1 MVPYP
6 LQAPR
11 NTHQP
16 QTGCVSETIDENKD
30 EGITMKKK
38 TALLILFGLLLVLLF
53 LPALVCADNTG
64 AGFQYFTKTEFANY
78 AKEHPDLTVIDG
90 TAEGPDLPK
99 DASGKYIVP
108 DGAITL
114 GDDGEGSQNY
124 IVPQS
129 WVKVYRSGQNGL
141 QVIPS
146 PQNSGSSSDSRRSYT
161 IADPSNSLLTGTAE
175 DSRVFI
181 VLDDNS
187 YDYGM
192 VHSVSG
198 NTLTLKAN
206 SETDDTA
213 LTYISA
219 IHMNFGGNSPFSV
232 ETEIK
237 DQGKMTLIGVGSFG
251 DYSIDGTLKIKGVFD
266 GTFSPLV
273 VDFTAAFFTEIDF
286 YNGDYGFNVK
296 TDNVDKEWV
305 KELNPFSFTKYE
317 LCPGLLSID
326 LTPCLVFEAR
336 ADAEAT
342 IKFKTTMGFSFK
354 FHWSVFSGDDTVRN
368 FVPLKPDLGASV
380 DVEELKGTL
389 FGGLKWGPGLS
400 FCEGVF
406 TVSLDYRAGV
416 ELSGF
421 KNKVGII
428 EDGTKYHACTDGA
441 CWGISACL
449 RLGPLAASG
458 RFVGPVTKKTYWAG
472 QLADLGGEIK
482 FDPFFEAYRSGTFDT
497 GGLGQCPHTAWRA
510 IVHVVDSDDNPIKN
524 AQVSYEKHTNGYK
537 EHHTAKTNSDGYATI
552 YIPYDKVS
560 KEPSPDKV
568 RIWADYVLG
577 GKDFGQSLE
586 YKPKPW
592 TTQQEI
598 KIDLRQVHIT
608 FADPPNT
615 YPKSTNLPGEISYYL
630 YDQKSVQIP
639 DTIPERTA
647 CHFLYWSTSPEG
659 KGEKINPGGYIQADH
674 DTTLYPIYK
683 ALLMD
688 SYSVVYN
695 LNGGQS
701 GPMTQTV
708 DIDKDAVLSTEPAV
722 WENHKFLGWSYTD
735 TSAQAEFPVGKR
747 NILKNEEHK
756 RVIVLYAVWAFD
768 PTNPPVKLTFD
779 MNGGPEQQKPSDQ
792 WVRRN
797 VWVPISR
804 VVPVW
809 NKLYTFSGWNE
820 DKYASVG
827 DYSPGDTI
835 YMDESKTLYA
845 IWVYNPAP
853 EPYCITFA
861 DSGTGTA
868 YDLPS
873 PVYFSRDPGT
883 LVRLP
888 DQIPLKREKQF
899 VGWNTKED
907 GSGDSYAPGAS
918 FAPGGDLTLY
928 AQWKTLRNSF
938 IVLYNA
944 NGGSSAP
951 LAQEFYLDQIALLT
965 SEPAVWTNHK
975 FLGWALTV
983 DAFEPDYPVGAQNVL
998 RNPDGDP
1005 LVELYAVWAFSP
1017 VDMPL
1022 KIVYDMNGGPENRKP
1037 SVQHAAAGTHVVIT
1051 HTVPTWDKQHTFRGW
1066 GLNPTDTE
1074 PFYQPGDTIVLIQ
1087 DMKLY
1092 ALWNVKYTIIQG
1104 NGSSWTSNRSHGLRF
1119 VADGNI
1125 DYFYHLQI
1133 DGTPVLRS
1141 RDYKLSSGSTIA
1153 DLSRKLLI
1161 RAGKGVHTIR
1171 FVYKDGVAEGTFTVT
1186 KAVPDTGDTANFPL
1200 YAGLILLGLAGIG
1213 IPILR
1218 KRRKKT

>member
-1 MVPYP
+1 
-6 LQAPR
+6 
-11 NTHQP
+11 
-16 QTGCVSETIDENKD
+16 
-30 EGITMKKK
+30 MKKK
-38 TALLILFGLLLVLLF
+38 TALLILFGLLLALFF
-53 LPALVCADNTG
+53 LPALAQAEDPPC
-64 AGFQYFTKTEFANY
+64 YYTKTELANLWGNGSPIS
-78 AKEHPDLTVIDG
+78 AEQDTGEPTESVFPRNPDGSIVI
-90 TAEGPDLPK
+90 
-99 DASGKYIVP
+99 P
-108 DGAITL
+108 DGAIAL
-114 GDDGEGSQNY
+114 GDDSSGGKQFL
-124 IVPQS
+124 VPRS

-141 QVIPS
+141 KVYPS
-146 PQNSGSSSDSRRSYT
+146 PNNSETSGDSRRTY
-161 IADPSNSLLTGTAE
+161 IIQDPSNSLLSSTGQN
-175 DSRVFI
+175 DRVLVI
-181 VLDDNS
+181 LDDNS
-187 YDYGM
+187 FDYGQI
-192 VHSVSG
+192 HSLNG
-198 NTLTLKAN
+198 NMLTLKTL

-213 LTYISA
+213 LSYISQMHYDWHWD
-219 IHMNFGGNSPFSV
+219 HMKRKAFDESINLDKNMQLGFGEAFGEYHV
-232 ETEIK
+232 H
-237 DQGKMTLIGVGSFG
+237 GSFCG
-251 DYSIDGTLKIKGVFD
+251 YGEINYNDTSLQGFLFEFQFVLDADFATGENGISFGVKNVGKTYSKDL
-266 GTFSPLV
+266 
-273 VDFTAAFFTEIDF
+273 FTYA
-286 YNGDYGFNVK
+286 K
-296 TDNVDKEWV
+296 W
-305 KELNPFSFTKYE
+305 ELI
-317 LCPGLLSID
+317 PGIIQID
-326 LTPCLVFEAR
+326 LTPRLVFEAK
-336 ADAEAT
+336 ADGEA
-342 IKFKTTMGFSFK
+342 KFKLRIVDGFYCIGAVMYWQKSAKIKTTPIRENPITTVADVDLTGTAFAGF
-354 FHWSVFSGDDTVRN
+354 
-368 FVPLKPDLGASV
+368 
-380 DVEELKGTL
+380 E
-389 FGGLKWGPGLS
+389 WGPGIS
-400 FCEGVF
+400 FLEGLC
-406 TVSLDYRAGV
+406 TISLDYKAGV
-416 ELSGF
+416 EFEG
-421 KNKVGII
+421 KNSEVGLIQN
-428 EDGTKYHACTDGA
+428 GSLYHACEKDK
-441 CWGISACL
+441 CWELTGKL
-449 RLGPLAASG
+449 RLGPLTAHG
-458 RFVGPVTKKTYWAG
+458 RGVFWGWTFWD
-472 QLADLGGEIK
+472 QDLADLGLEVK
-482 FDPFFEAYRSGTFDT
+482 FTPFLTAYSSHTFNT
-497 GGLGQCPHTAWRA
+497 AGINIGLGGLCPHKAPRRS
-510 IVHVVDSDDNPIKN
+510 VRVVDTENNPIKG
-524 AQVSYEKHTNGYK
+524 AIVSYKPVTVHYNQYFMATTNDNGY
-537 EHHTAKTNSDGYATI
+537 ADL
-552 YIPYDKVS
+552 YIPYDTKADPPSNETVHVEASKQIGDKIFSRVINYKVT
-560 KEPSPDKV
+560 EGNNPV
-568 RIWADYVLG
+568 I
-577 GKDFGQSLE
+577 SLE
-586 YKPKPW
+586 
-592 TTQQEI
+592 
-598 KIDLRQVHIT
+598 LRQVHIT
-608 FADPPNT
+608 FADPPNIH
-615 YPKSTNLPGEISYYL
+615 PKSTNLPGELSYYL
-630 YDQKSVQIP
+630 FDQTGIQIP
-639 DTIPERTA
+639 DTIPEKN
-647 CHFLYWSTSPEG
+647 CFQFQYWSTSPDG
-659 KGEKINPGGYIQADH
+659 NGEKIKPGSFFQADR

-683 ALLMD
+683 APLMD

-735 TSAQAEFPVGKR
+735 TSAQAEFPAGKR

-797 VWVPISR
+797 IYVPISQ

-951 LAQEFYLDQIALLT
+951 PAQEFYLDQIALLT

-975 FLGWALTV
+975 FLGWALTG

-1051 HTVPTWDKQHTFRGW
+1051 HTVPTWDKQHTFKGW

-1200 YAGLILLGLAGIG
+1200 YAGLILLGFAGIG

-1218 KRRKKT
+1218 RRRKKT